1 MTSFAKGEA
10 YNSESKKQG
19 RDSPSSPKAK
29 KGRLALF
36 AFPSE
41 KRRPKVQALEAGQG
55 AKSETFAFF
64 AFGEEAKKRSLKH
77 NHNKAKPK
85 GY

>member
-1 MTSFAKGEA
+1 VRYAQ
-10 YNSESKKQG
+10 SEDQRCK
-19 RDSPSSPKAK
+19 
-29 KGRLALF
+29 LL
-36 AFPSE
+36 
-41 KRRPKVQALEAGQG
+41 VEAGQG